1 MIIKI
6 AEKSEIDDI
15 QSFINSEWKE
25 GHILAR
31 DKSFFKYEYLF
42 NDKINFIISKTEN
55 EIQGILGFIPSKIDT
70 KNKINYIENDSD
82 FCATLWKVKK
92 NNINPSTGLK
102 LLQYL
107 RDLNGS
113 RVLFC
118 VGINKKTLGI
128 YRYLGIYT
136 GLLNHFV
143 MINNKLKR
151 FEIASVSN
159 SNDFANKHV
168 LNNKFSVKIINS
180 EIELSEFNFEKFKD
194 RIPFKNKSYFTKR
207 YFEHP
212 IYQYKIYGVYFLN
225 KLDALFV
232 TRIQQYNDSKVVR
245 IIDFYGEENKIKI
258 FGNFLSDL
266 IIKEKYEYA
275 DFYCFGIDNLV
286 MESSGFKLIN
296 QNSDDLIV
304 PNYFKPFSQKNIP
317 IYFFVDSKDV
327 KSVKLFKGDGDQ
339 DRPN

>member
-6 AEKSEIDDI
+6 AEKSDIDDI
-15 QSFINSEWKE
+15 QYFINSDWKE
-25 GHILAR
+25 NHILAR

-42 NDKINFIISKTEN
+42 NDKINFIIAKSEN

-70 KNKINYIENDSD
+70 KNKINYIENNSD

-143 MINNKLKR
+143 MINNKIKR

-159 SNDFANKHV
+159 SNDFTNKHV

-180 EIELSEFNFEKFKD
+180 EIELSEYNFEKFKD

-225 KLDALFV
+225 KLEAIFV
-232 TRIQQYNDSKVVR
+232 TRIQQHNERKVIR
-245 IIDFYGEENKIKI
+245 IIDFYGNQKNIKI
-258 FGNFLSDL
+258 FSNFLLDL
-266 IIKEKYEYA
+266 IVEKNYEYA
-275 DFYCFGIDNLV
+275 DFYCFGIDNSIL
-286 MESSGFKLIN
+286 ESAGFKLVN
-296 QNSDDLIV
+296 QNSNDLII
-304 PNYFKPFSQKNIP
+304 PNYFNPFLQQNIP
-317 IYFFVDSKDV
+317 IRFFLDSKEIDRAL
-327 KSVKLFKGDGDQ
+327 LFKGDGDQ
-339 DRPN
+339 DRPS